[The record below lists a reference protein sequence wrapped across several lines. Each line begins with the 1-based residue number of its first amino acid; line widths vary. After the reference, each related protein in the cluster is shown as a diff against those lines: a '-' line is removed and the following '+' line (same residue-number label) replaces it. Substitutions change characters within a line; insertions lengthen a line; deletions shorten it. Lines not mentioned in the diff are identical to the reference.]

1 MKEMFPSEFVNVIP
15 NKMVWNIENNVD
27 NSETPIEGDFSD
39 TSESVSDRIPVDAGL
54 GIYNIQQHFTIISK
68 YSIQLTIKANLTF
81 FYFLPLFLM
90 NKLHPRQQIYLCRMR
105 ILVPMQS

>member
-27 NSETPIEGDFSD
+27 NSETPIESDFSV

-54 GIYNIQQHFTIISK
+54 GICNIQ
-68 YSIQLTIKANLTF
+68 
-81 FYFLPLFLM
+81 
-90 NKLHPRQQIYLCRMR
+90 
-105 ILVPMQS
+105 